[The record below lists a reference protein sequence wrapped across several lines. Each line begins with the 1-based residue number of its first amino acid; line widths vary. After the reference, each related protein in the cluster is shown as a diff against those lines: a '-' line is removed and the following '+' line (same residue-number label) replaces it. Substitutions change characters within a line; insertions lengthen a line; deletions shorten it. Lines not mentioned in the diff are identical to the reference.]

1 VLNGVAKTY
10 AMTGWRVGW
19 MAGPEDV
26 IKAAANLQSHAT
38 SNVCNVAQAAAL
50 EAVSGDLSAV
60 AQMRSAFDRRRTLM
74 TSLLNE
80 APGVICP
87 LPEGAFYC
95 YPSVK
100 GVLGKEV
107 AGQRPQ
113 TSSQLA
119 ELLLD
124 EADVAVVPG
133 EAFGTDGYFRL
144 SCALGDADLE
154 EGVSR
159 IVKLLST
166 AS

>member
-1 VLNGVAKTY
+1 VVNGVAKTY

-19 MAGPEDV
+19 MIGPADV

-50 EAVSGDLSAV
+50 TAVSGDLAAV
-60 AQMRSAFDRRRTLM
+60 ATMRAAFDRRRQLM
-74 TSLLNE
+74 TAMLNE
-80 APGVICP
+80 IPGVVCP

-100 GVLGKEV
+100 GVLGKEI
-107 AGQRPQ
+107 AGQRPG
-113 TSSQLA
+113 TSSELA
-119 ELLLD
+119 GLLLD

-159 IVKLLST
+159 LAKLLSE
-166 AS
+166 AR